1 MPKYAAL
8 ALLITMSS
16 ALVTACSSGGDDN
29 PPPATGGTGGG
40 GGAGGGGGGGDGGT
54 GTPTEGVVTPSN
66 QAPSSSGES
75 TTIIVINPP
84 TNPTTPPPAE
94 VTPPA
99 QNPPPPAQSP
109 QPGGQTW
116 REAKTIAQTPG
127 QYVRLEVQSDDAG
140 NALAV
145 WRTDNATQD
154 LYFTRYDA
162 ATQAW
167 SAPALLENL
176 GGMVWTFDLE
186 MAPDGQAIVTW
197 LHEETARNVWVR
209 RFNDGSWGAPE
220 LVAEGAYGRPAA
232 AIAGNGDAYVMFD
245 RYNSANNTSTFYG
258 RASLAGAA
266 FGPEETVTD
275 GRSRFFVTD
284 LAISGN
290 QRIALFVYDD
300 TPLGQLGQ
308 NAHLFAT
315 RFNGDS
321 WSPLARFDDEGE
333 QVYAGRVVMNDT
345 GAARGYWITHAGI
358 QHRFAP
364 TGGEFGARETLPF
377 PATGYYMTGAMN
389 VAGDALAVWSGN
401 DVMQAA
407 RATPGGS
414 FGTPV
419 TIFSRDGYIG
429 SVFAP
434 SLAPSGAGAALW
446 MNGDWS
452 DDEVDWQT
460 YDLWGSVLH

>member
-1 MPKYAAL
+1 MTKYAAF

-16 ALVTACSSGGDDN
+16 ALFTACSSDNDDSPAPAAGG
-29 PPPATGGTGGG
+29 ASGT
-40 GGAGGGGGGGDGGT
+40 GGAGGGDSGT
-54 GTPTEGVVTPSN
+54 GTATQGVVTPAN
-66 QAPSSSGES
+66 QAPSSSGDS

-84 TNPTTPPPAE
+84 TTPTAPTPPE
-94 VTPPA
+94 VTPAPT
-99 QNPPPPAQSP
+99 NPPPPAQSP

-116 REAKTIAQTPG
+116 HEAKTVAQTPG
-127 QYVRLEVQSDDAG
+127 QYLRLDVQSDNAG

-154 LYFTRYDA
+154 LYFSRYDA
-162 ATQAW
+162 ATQVW
-167 SAPALLENL
+167 SAPALLENF
-176 GGMVWTFDLE
+176 GGQTWAFDLE
-186 MAPDGQAIVTW
+186 MAPNGQAIVAW
-197 LHEETARNVWVR
+197 LHEETGRNVYVR
-209 RFNDGSWGAPE
+209 RYNNGTWAEPE
-220 LVAEGAYGRPAA
+220 LVAEGAHGRPAA
-232 AIAGNGDAYVMFD
+232 AIANNGDAYVLFD
-245 RYNSANNTSTFYG
+245 RHNSANSTSTFFG

-275 GRSRFFVTD
+275 ARSRFFATD

-315 RFNGDS
+315 RFSGS
-321 WSPLARFDDEGE
+321 AWSPLARFDDEGE
-333 QVYAGRVVMNDT
+333 QVYAGRVVMDDA
-345 GAARGYWITHAGI
+345 GAARGYWITRAGI

-364 TGGEFGARETLPF
+364 AGGEFGARATLPF
-377 PATGYYMTGAMN
+377 PATGYHMTGAMN

-401 DVMQAA
+401 DVVQAA

-414 FGTPV
+414 FGAPV

-429 SVFAP
+429 SLFAP
-434 SLAPSGAGAALW
+434 ALSPSGAGAALW